1 MGDLFLIYSI
11 LPEVL
16 GICEFVLD
24 NLPEILD
31 YIPSLLQSLKT
42 LLPEFLEST
51 MPEFLDSLNTL
62 VSDLLG
68 YLQALLDFVDESI
81 PEPLGNPSCSG
92 EAIETEACEVPTCSG
107 FPQPPANCSECAQC
121 AACASC
127 AGCTHCIG
135 REHEPECVSCS
146 HCSPCA
152 PCSPCAHCLAEHH
165 QQPAGESPVDML
177 GQMPINM
184 ASGQVPVD
192 MSGSWLPWSSWSI
205 CIPMCGGLQAGR
217 SRARACPSNSSCVGD
232 TVSQE
237 QFQPMM

>member
-1 MGDLFLIYSI
+1 M
-11 LPEVL
+11 
-16 GICEFVLD
+16 
-24 NLPEILD
+24 
-31 YIPSLLQSLKT
+31 T
-42 LLPEFLEST
+42 
-51 MPEFLDSLNTL
+51 EFLDSLNTL
-62 VSDLLG
+62 VSELIG
-68 YLQALLDFVDESI
+68 YPQALLDFVDESI

-107 FPQPPANCSECAQC
+107 FPQQPPANCSECAQC

-177 GQMPINM
+177 GQTPVNM

-205 CIPMCGGLQAGR
+205 CVPMCGGLQAGR
-217 SRARACPSNSSCVGD
+217 SRARACPSNSSCVGED
-232 TVSQE
+232 CQHAACPWTETSSTSASSVSSRKTITGTSS
-237 QFQPMM
+237 